1 MMPPSG
7 GAAQTGTGHSYQ
19 TYQDFSYEEGGQG
32 GQGGGMAAGG
42 GYDYDAAYDDEYPPQ
57 QPYPHP
63 GIRGLQYGGDGRQ
76 YAAGGLPNPPQWG
89 YEEEGYG
96 GGYGEDE
103 EGELD
108 NRAGMAQ
115 MSAEQRQAAMEAAQ
129 RSQSSKRYQEMERER
144 KRRQLKTAGGENKTS
159 FIQTAKLGLMNS
171 GIISLKKGEKIR
183 KSPGKPTECTADKRG
198 PLRKESRGNFGQ
210 ITPRILAKKQ
220 L

>member
-7 GAAQTGTGHSYQ
+7 GATQTGTGHSYQTYQDFSYEVSGLRAMMPPSGGATQTGTGHSYQ

-32 GQGGGMAAGG
+32 GQGAGMAAG

-103 EGELD
+103 ERELGWP
-108 NRAGMAQ
+108 RCPL
-115 MSAEQRQAAMEAAQ
+115 
-129 RSQSSKRYQEMERER
+129 SKD
-144 KRRQLKTAGGENKTS
+144 RRQWR
-159 FIQTAKLGLMNS
+159 QH
-171 GIISLKKGEKIR
+171 
-183 KSPGKPTECTADKRG
+183 RG
-198 PLRKESRGNFGQ
+198 RNLQRDTRRWRGSESVVSSRRQEGR
-210 ITPRILAKKQ
+210 TRLASSR
-220 L
+220 LPSWG